1 LSYRG
6 GDPRFIS
13 KRPKKPSMQ
22 RTIAAAVAGA
32 IDADN
37 QEIRDHFRHI
47 LSTKYPGPT
56 VVD

>member
-1 LSYRG
+1 
-6 GDPRFIS
+6 
-13 KRPKKPSMQ
+13 MQ